1 MDAQLLLP
9 PVSPVPP
16 NPFLSLTIEL
26 KQIIFSALPDT
37 RSLISLILTCSS
49 FYHTFLDAESLIIKS
64 ILRSQVGLDLIFDAT
79 IVFKSTTL
87 KAYSNDAAI
96 ELLKSYTKQDFA
108 CLSQIWKL
116 RDALAVGG
124 LHDNIEFF
132 SRDFA
137 SLALSIDP
145 VTGLDEASPS
155 PLSLLESTRIKRTF
169 YRYELFCN
177 IFRKREDIQLGK
189 AASESP
195 QSIFFSIC
203 APWENEQLACVRDYL
218 FKRLSLPFNEVAE
231 HDVEWGQLEMNYLDD
246 QDELYDYWKEHYLS
260 LGLTYLRQLV
270 TTPAFDD
277 RCRLLKEHKRGPA
290 CSLFDALEAQG
301 YGNGLSMLE
310 NYTEEDEHVH
320 ITAQL
325 AIDGD
330 KGPEEAWRWAY
341 AGNTN
346 AAWYNISEQGSL
358 RKRGYVMWD
367 SARLA
372 QWGLL
377 TYEWDELSRD
387 SFNSEDHRR
396 RMDEMRGSFKAR
408 HEIWCRGGRGWW
420 SAKDESRVVW
430 PPPAPP
436 ERAKTMEPKRCW
448 GNRDVWATDM
458 ETWRENL

>member
-1 MDAQLLLP
+1 MCRGARASTMDAQLLLP
-9 PVSPVPP
+9 PVPPVPP
-16 NPFLSLTIEL
+16 NPFLSLTLEL
-26 KQIIFSALPDT
+26 KHIIFSALPDT

-177 IFRKREDIQLGK
+177 IFRKREDIQFGK

-218 FKRLSLPFNEVAE
+218 FKRLSLRMCS
-231 HDVEWGQLEMNYLDD
+231 Q
-246 QDELYDYWKEHYLS
+246 K
-260 LGLTYLRQLV
+260 LR
-270 TTPAFDD
+270 P
-277 RCRLLKEHKRGPA
+277 
-290 CSLFDALEAQG
+290 S
-301 YGNGLSMLE
+301 
-310 NYTEEDEHVH
+310 
-320 ITAQL
+320 
-325 AIDGD
+325 
-330 KGPEEAWRWAY
+330 
-341 AGNTN
+341 
-346 AAWYNISEQGSL
+346 YN
-358 RKRGYVMWD
+358 
-367 SARLA
+367 
-372 QWGLL
+372 
-377 TYEWDELSRD
+377 
-387 SFNSEDHRR
+387 
-396 RMDEMRGSFKAR
+396 
-408 HEIWCRGGRGWW
+408 
-420 SAKDESRVVW
+420 
-430 PPPAPP
+430 
-436 ERAKTMEPKRCW
+436 
-448 GNRDVWATDM
+448 
-458 ETWRENL
+458 